1 MPIGRPAAGPAAVSG
16 LRSTRGFTYLGLLF
30 LVAAGAAALATL
42 GPRWGTAV
50 QRDKEQELIFR
61 GHQIARAITAYRAA
75 PGTDGKPQWPRQLEE
90 LVEDRRGIKP
100 RHHLRRLY
108 TDPFTGQPDWVLLTA
123 ADGSLRGVRSRS
135 EVPAFITDG
144 IDAAAPDRPLRV
156 SDRRFM
162 ATAPTPGPAPAKPAA
177 SAPAAGPPSLRP
189 GAR

>member
-1 MPIGRPAAGPAAVSG
+1 MPIGSSAAGRVAVPG
-16 LRSTRGFTYLGLLF
+16 LRSARGFTYLGLLF
-30 LVAAGAAALATL
+30 LVAAGAATLATL

-61 GHQIARAITAYRAA
+61 GHQIAHAIAAYRAA

-123 ADGSLRGVRSRS
+123 PDGSLRGVRSRS
-135 EVPAFITDG
+135 DVPAFITDG
-144 IDAAAPDRPLRV
+144 IEAAASDRPLRV

-162 ATAPTPGPAPAKPAA
+162 APASASAPAKPA
-177 SAPAAGPPSLRP
+177 SSVPVAGQPSLQQNDR
-189 GAR
+189 